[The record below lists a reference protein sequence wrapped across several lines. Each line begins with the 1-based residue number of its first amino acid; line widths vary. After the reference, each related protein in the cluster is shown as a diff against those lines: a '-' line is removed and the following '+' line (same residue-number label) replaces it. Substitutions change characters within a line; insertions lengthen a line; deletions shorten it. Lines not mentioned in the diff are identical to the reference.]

1 MSRFVVASLDAEGF
15 WPLAK
20 QIDSPNQDERPS
32 GTLIDL
38 VVVHS
43 ISLPPGVFGG
53 PQVQQLFTNC
63 LHPDEHPYFAQLAH
77 LKVSAHFFINRNGA
91 VTQFV
96 STYRRAWHAGVSC
109 LKTVESSRERCN
121 DFSIGIEL
129 EGTDSSTFSDLQY
142 EAIASLAQ
150 VLHRAHPIAYW
161 RAHSEI
167 APGRKTD
174 PGPYFDWDRLLREA
188 QIPGQMRP

>member
-20 QIDSPNQDERPS
+20 QIDSPNQDERPH
-32 GTLIDL
+32 GTLVDL

-63 LHPDEHPYFAQLAH
+63 LHPDEHPYFAQLTH

-96 STYRRAWHAGVSC
+96 STYRRAWQAGVSC

-167 APGRKTD
+167 APGRKAD